1 MSSIIGARSHVRAKM
16 IRGSSCLMIGPRELA
31 TVIGKLETLGLDGGC
46 VNNDPRARINSTI
59 VLLDRE
65 TLEFQ
70 TLTLTAQSYSKG
82 STISIFSPLGC
93 ALLACLPGH
102 SLTIP
107 GYASGYRFLVSS
119 VKHRE

>member
-1 MSSIIGARSHVRAKM
+1 MSSVIGARAHVRGKK

-31 TVIGKLETLGLDGGC
+31 TVVGKLESLGLGGGK
-46 VNNDPRARINSTI
+46 VVEDPRARINSTI

-65 TLEFQ
+65 TLEFK
-70 TLTLTAQSYSKG
+70 TLTLTAHSYSEESK
-82 STISIFSPLGC
+82 ISIFSPLGC

-107 GYASGYRFLVSS
+107 GYGSGYRFLVSS
-119 VKHRE
+119 VKHPE

>member
-1 MSSIIGARSHVRAKM
+1 MSSVIGARAHVRGKN
-16 IRGSSCLMIGPRELA
+16 ISGSTCLMIGPRELA
-31 TVIGKLETLGLDGGC
+31 TVVGKLESLGLDGAKAL
-46 VNNDPRARINSTI
+46 NDPRARINSTV

-70 TLTLTAQSYSKG
+70 TLTLTAKNYSRG
-82 STISIFSPLGC
+82 SQISIFSPLGC

-107 GYASGYRFLVSS
+107 GYGSGYKFLVSS
-119 VKHRE
+119 VKHPE

>member
-1 MSSIIGARSHVRAKM
+1 MSSVIGARAHVRGKN
-16 IRGSSCLMIGPRELA
+16 ISGSTCLMIGPRELA
-31 TVIGKLETLGLDGGC
+31 TVVGKMESHGLVGANAL
-46 VNNDPRARINSTI
+46 NNLRVRINRNV

-70 TLTLTAQSYSKG
+70 TLTLTAKNYSRG
-82 STISIFSPLGC
+82 SQISICSPLGC

-107 GYASGYRFLVSS
+107 GYGSGYKFLVSS
-119 VKHRE
+119 VKHPE